1 MKNSVIILI
10 GVIIAIIIVGGT
22 VMYSSMN
29 NNNDDNL
36 NNIQIDAADNNTDN
50 VSVDISTDN
59 VSDSSAGDDSSE
71 PYIVSEEIKYNGQQG
86 GGYYREVTYSDG
98 EFRQFDNVTVELI
111 GSSYDSDQ
119 DKLPSME

>member
-29 NNNDDNL
+29 NNDDNS
-36 NNIQIDAADNNTDN
+36 NNVQIDAADNNTDN

-98 EFRQFDNVTVELI
+98 EFRQFDNVTGELI

>member
-98 EFRQFDNVTVELI
+98 NFRQYDLETGKLI
-111 GSSYDSDQ
+111 GSSFSSDQ
-119 DKLPSME
+119 SKLPSME

>member
-22 VMYSSMN
+22 VMYSSM

-98 EFRQFDNVTVELI
+98 EFRQFDNVTGELI

>member
-1 MKNSVIILI
+1 MKNYVIILI

-29 NNNDDNL
+29 NDDNS
-36 NNIQIDAADNNTDN
+36 NNVQVDVADNNTDN
-50 VSVDISTDN
+50 VTVDISANN
-59 VSDSSAGDDSSE
+59 VSDSSDDSSE

-98 EFRQFDNVTVELI
+98 NFRQYDLETGKLI
-111 GSSYDSDQ
+111 GSSFSSDQ
-119 DKLPSME
+119 SKLPSME

>member
-29 NNNDDNL
+29 NNDDNS
-36 NNIQIDAADNNTDN
+36 NNVQIDAADNNTDN
-50 VSVDISTDN
+50 VSVDISANN

-98 EFRQFDNVTVELI
+98 EFRQFDNVTGELI